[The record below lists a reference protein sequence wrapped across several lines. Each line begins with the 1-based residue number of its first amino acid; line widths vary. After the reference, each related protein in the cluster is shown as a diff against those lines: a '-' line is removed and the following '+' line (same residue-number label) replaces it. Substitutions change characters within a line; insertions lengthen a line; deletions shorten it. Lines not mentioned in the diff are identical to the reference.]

1 MMSSNEEEESG
12 GSNDDQFS
20 SPISPVSPIQPM
32 STDWSNAIDAQEMG
46 AGGVG
51 GGISS
56 GSLHES
62 LHELSPIWADSD
74 LIGDTLS
81 AVPDSPSDED
91 PYASTIYRPVS
102 MATPVAALP
111 NPNPPSCSFGGPMES
126 IEAKGPLE
134 LPTKTR
140 LKVRIKRLD
149 IVGSWRWVDGK
160 EDACGI
166 CRTPFET
173 CCMDCKFPGDEC
185 PLVLGQCKHPF
196 HMHCIVKWTNTQSGQ
211 KPACPLCRQEWK
223 FATS

>member
-1 MMSSNEEEESG
+1 MKSSNEEEESG

-62 LHELSPIWADSD
+62 LHELSRWKIFEKKKLRLACWLEGGKVGNSS
-74 LIGDTLS
+74 LS
-81 AVPDSPSDED
+81 ACLSTRGSGGWEGQTED
-91 PYASTIYRPVS
+91 RRVR
-102 MATPVAALP
+102 L
-111 NPNPPSCSFGGPMES
+111 CSNS
-126 IEAKGPLE
+126 L
-134 LPTKTR
+134 L
-140 LKVRIKRLD
+140 
-149 IVGSWRWVDGK
+149 
-160 EDACGI
+160 DACVCVGEGGSGK
-166 CRTPFET
+166 RER
-173 CCMDCKFPGDEC
+173 
-185 PLVLGQCKHPF
+185 VLGQCKHPF

-211 KPACPLCRQEWK
+211 KPACPLCRQQEWK

>member
-1 MMSSNEEEESG
+1 MKSSNEEEESG

-62 LHELSPIWADSD
+62 LHELSQGGKVGNSS
-74 LIGDTLS
+74 LS
-81 AVPDSPSDED
+81 ACLSTRGSGGWEGQTED
-91 PYASTIYRPVS
+91 RRVR
-102 MATPVAALP
+102 L
-111 NPNPPSCSFGGPMES
+111 CSNS
-126 IEAKGPLE
+126 L
-134 LPTKTR
+134 L
-140 LKVRIKRLD
+140 
-149 IVGSWRWVDGK
+149 
-160 EDACGI
+160 DACV
-166 CRTPFET
+166 C
-173 CCMDCKFPGDEC
+173 
-185 PLVLGQCKHPF
+185 VLGQCKHPF

-211 KPACPLCRQEWK
+211 KPACPLCRQQEWK